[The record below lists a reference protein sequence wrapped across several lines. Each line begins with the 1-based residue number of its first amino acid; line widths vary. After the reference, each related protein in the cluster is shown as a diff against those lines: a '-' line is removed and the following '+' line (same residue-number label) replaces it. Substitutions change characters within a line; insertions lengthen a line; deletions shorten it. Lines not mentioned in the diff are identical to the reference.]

1 MLRQKE
7 EMARKEAKAKRNK
20 QLTEKIYRDFADT
33 ARVKDSASIKAGVK
47 KIVQQRAQAKYKR
60 DHQKPWNKNAGK
72 PIAQGEFMRWTDI
85 STPRLAS
92 TVENLFGESI
102 QLHQDHLLQDVLK
115 DNRPVIVPYRWV
127 ANYVVEGIIA
137 LLFVLGIICGWRSR
151 FGLNGVYIMSAHWL
165 FVVPLAMGYLFKM
178 VRGGLLVGLRCL
190 TAALFFWLMG
200 YNLYFLLKFMMA
212 Y

>member
-1 MLRQKE
+1 
-7 EMARKEAKAKRNK
+7 
-20 QLTEKIYRDFADT
+20 
-33 ARVKDSASIKAGVK
+33 
-47 KIVQQRAQAKYKR
+47 
-60 DHQKPWNKNAGK
+60 
-72 PIAQGEFMRWTDI
+72 MRWTDI
-85 STPRLAS
+85 STPRLES

-151 FGLNGVYIMSAHWL
+151 FLWTALAFFAFDVALHVGLGFGLNEVYIMSAHWL

-212 Y
+212 F